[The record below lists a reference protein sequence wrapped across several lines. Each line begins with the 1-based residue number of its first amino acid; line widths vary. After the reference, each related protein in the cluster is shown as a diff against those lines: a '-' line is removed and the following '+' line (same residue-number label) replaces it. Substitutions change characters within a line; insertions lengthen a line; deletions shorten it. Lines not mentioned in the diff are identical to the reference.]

1 MRCAISYHL
10 YNLKMVKNIHGV
22 VLLLVKLQTCNFTK
36 SKNPPWV
43 FYTFLKLY
51 KWYQMAQSVLYIYWF
66 LYECSNDLLQT
77 KVKVSKMLIMYLRL
91 FLNSFYFFM
100 KRPPTQ
106 SRQRSYKKRTSEN
119 ARGVKEWGKTKS
131 LLVELHEQIQTLH
144 NMFVLILRNFVM

>member
-1 MRCAISYHL
+1 
-10 YNLKMVKNIHGV
+10 
-22 VLLLVKLQTCNFTK
+22 
-36 SKNPPWV
+36 
-43 FYTFLKLY
+43 
-51 KWYQMAQSVLYIYWF
+51 MAQSVLYIYWF

-131 LLVELHEQIQTLH
+131 LLVELHEQIQTLQ
-144 NMFVLILRNFVM
+144 NMFVLILRNFVK